1 MDKEIK
7 AGSGAGSQNDAA
19 GATTAPRIVVLISD
33 LMFGSKVR
41 EVLNAAGMKGEFVA
55 SPGAVAAALCGPA
68 VSAGAFTSP
77 GLLIVDLGDPRIGP
91 VEAIREAVSR
101 GIPVLAYG
109 SHVDEAAF
117 AAARQA
123 GATRVVPRSMFS
135 ARLPEL
141 IAELVEKERD
151 A

>member
-1 MDKEIK
+1 MDKDIK
-7 AGSGAGSQNDAA
+7 AGPGAGSQDDAA
-19 GATTAPRIVVLISD
+19 RGNVAPRIVVLISD
-33 LMFGSKVR
+33 LIFGSKVR
-41 EVLNAAGMKGEFVA
+41 EVLKAAGMTGDFVA
-55 SPGAVAAALCGPA
+55 SQAAVAAALCGPGVA
-68 VSAGAFTSP
+68 AGAAGP
-77 GLLIVDLGDPRIGP
+77 ANLLIVDLGDPLLGP
-91 VEAIREAVSR
+91 LQGIREAVTR
-101 GIPVLAYG
+101 RIPVLAYG

-141 IAELVEKERD
+141 IAELVEKERG